1 MARSLWDRQSI
12 AVDPLGPARQSAFVP
27 SSLDAFARDK
37 TAALAEADLLRQLRE
52 QRRPSATTVER
63 GGRTLVSFSCNDM
76 LGLAHHP
83 TVIAAATAA
92 VAAEGTGA
100 GASRLV
106 TGSSAIVT
114 ALEQALARFR
124 GTDRALV
131 FGSGSLANLGVIP
144 AFAGPQDLVILDER
158 AHSSLFSG
166 ARLSRARVA
175 TFAHN
180 DVAHLRSLLAQGRE
194 QARHIIVAVEGVY
207 SMDGDLAP
215 LPAIV
220 DACEE
225 ADAWL
230 LVDDAHALGTLGEGQ
245 GTAAHFGIAP
255 DRIAFYVA
263 TLSKALG
270 SYGGVVGCSEA
281 VYNFL
286 TSRARTLVY
295 TTGLPPASA
304 AAALAALEVV
314 QEDRARRE
322 RPLEL
327 AKRFAAAL
335 GLPTPEAHLVPL
347 IVGEAADALA
357 AQSSLEALGYL
368 VTAIRPPTVKS
379 GTARL
384 RVSFSAEH
392 SDADVDGL
400 AAGWR
405 QVQAR
410 LQSPKSLAS

>member
-1 MARSLWDRQSI
+1 M
-12 AVDPLGPARQSAFVP
+12 P

-37 TAALAEADLLRQLRE
+37 TARLSEAALLRQLRN

-63 GGRTLVSFSCNDM
+63 DGRTLVSFSCNDM

-83 TVIAAATAA
+83 KVVAAAAEA
-92 VAAEGTGA
+92 LSSEGTGA

-106 TGSSAIVT
+106 TGSSSIVT
-114 ALEQALARFR
+114 ALEQALATFR

-131 FGSGSLANLGVIP
+131 FGSGSLTNLGVIP
-144 AFAGPQDLVILDER
+144 AFAGAKDLVVLDER

-166 ARLSRARVA
+166 ARLSQARVEV
-175 TFAHN
+175 FAHN
-180 DVAHLRSLLAQGRE
+180 DVGELCAILARLRSSY
-194 QARHIIVAVEGVY
+194 RHVIVAVEGVY

-215 LPAIV
+215 LPSLV
-220 DACEE
+220 EACEA

-230 LVDDAHALGTLGEGQ
+230 LVDDAHALGTLGGGR

-281 VYNFL
+281 VYTFL

-304 AAALAALEVV
+304 AAALAALDVV
-314 QEDRARRE
+314 QQDRTRRE
-322 RPLEL
+322 RPLLL
-327 AKRFAAAL
+327 AKRFAKAL
-335 GLPTPEAHLVPL
+335 GLPAPEAHLVPL
-347 IVGEAADALA
+347 IVGEATDALA
-357 AQSSLEALGYL
+357 AQAALEALGYL
-368 VTAIRPPTVKS
+368 VTAIRPPTVAD

-392 SDADVDGL
+392 RDADVDGL

-405 QVQAR
+405 HVQAQLR
-410 LQSPKSLAS
+410 SPRSLAS